1 VVSGVSFVGDVLG
14 RLLRSA
20 AGVGF
25 ADAGVLLREGVV
37 VVGDVTVMVLIVF
50 RVLLVLVLWFVPC
63 LLWVRRGVIVCRLA
77 DARGGADLL
86 ALRVF
91 TGSPAVLVELP
102 VSSGGFAVAWWRGD
116 QGVIATLCVVVLA
129 QVGLRL

>member
-1 VVSGVSFVGDVLG
+1 MCWGG
-14 RLLRSA
+14 RLRST

-37 VVGDVTVMVLIVF
+37 VGDVTVMVLIVF
-50 RVLLVLVLWFVPC
+50 PVLLVLVLGLVLR
-63 LLWVRRGVIVCRLA
+63 LLWVRRGVVVCRLA
-77 DARGGADLL
+77 DGRGGVDLL

-102 VSSGGFAVAWWRGD
+102 VSSGGFAVAWRRGD
-116 QGVIATLCVVVLA
+116 QEVIATLCVVALA
-129 QVGLRL
+129 QAGLRP